1 MTEYIALIH
10 KDQHSSLGA
19 SFPDL
24 PGCISAADSLED
36 LRPMIEESLSLH
48 IEGLLE
54 DGDALPEPS
63 TLDAI
68 VKSKDFADA
77 VAVMVVKSPEAPD
90 ATVHVNITLPEKN
103 PRPNRPQSRPK
114 RHVPLKLLGE
124 GGGAVVA
131 APKGKR
137 SFFFPSKR
145 ETSSYLGY

>member
-10 KDQHSSLGA
+10 KDQHSSFGA

-24 PGCISAADSLED
+24 PGCISAADSLEG

-68 VKSKDFADA
+68 VKSKDYTDA

-90 ATVHVNITLPEKN
+90 ATVRVNITLPEKTLAQID
-103 PRPNRPQSRPK
+103 RKAAQKGMSRSSFLVK
-114 RHVPLKLLGE
+114 
-124 GGGAVVA
+124 A
-131 APKGKR
+131 AER
-137 SFFFPSKR
+137 W
-145 ETSSYLGY
+145 

>member
-10 KDQHSSLGA
+10 KDPHSSFGA

-24 PGCISAADSLED
+24 PGCVSAASTLEE

-68 VKSKDFADA
+68 VKSKDYTDA
-77 VAVMVVKSPEAPD
+77 VAVIVVKSPEAPD
-90 ATVHVNITLPEKN
+90 ATVRVNITLPEKTLAQID
-103 PRPNRPQSRPK
+103 RKAAKKGMSRSSFLVK
-114 RHVPLKLLGE
+114 
-124 GGGAVVA
+124 A
-131 APKGKR
+131 AER
-137 SFFFPSKR
+137 W
-145 ETSSYLGY
+145 

>member
-10 KDQHSSLGA
+10 KDQHSSFGA

-54 DGDALPEPS
+54 DGDAVPEPS

-68 VKSKDFADA
+68 VKSKDYADA

-90 ATVHVNITLPEKN
+90 ATVRVNITLPEKTLAQID
-103 PRPNRPQSRPK
+103 RKAAQKGMSRSSFLVK
-114 RHVPLKLLGE
+114 
-124 GGGAVVA
+124 A
-131 APKGKR
+131 AER
-137 SFFFPSKR
+137 W
-145 ETSSYLGY
+145 

>member
-10 KDQHSSLGA
+10 KDQHSSFGA

-24 PGCISAADSLED
+24 PGCISAADSLEG

-54 DGDALPEPS
+54 DGDTLPEPS

-68 VKSKDFADA
+68 VKSKDYTDA

-90 ATVHVNITLPEKN
+90 ATVRVNITLPEKTLAKID
-103 PRPNRPQSRPK
+103 RKAAQKGMSRSSFLVK
-114 RHVPLKLLGE
+114 
-124 GGGAVVA
+124 A
-131 APKGKR
+131 AER
-137 SFFFPSKR
+137 W
-145 ETSSYLGY
+145 

>member
-10 KDQHSSLGA
+10 KDQHSSFGA

-48 IEGLLE
+48 IDGLLE

-68 VKSKDFADA
+68 VKSKDYTDA

-90 ATVHVNITLPEKN
+90 ATVRVNITLPEKTLAQID
-103 PRPNRPQSRPK
+103 RKAAQKGMSRSSFLVK
-114 RHVPLKLLGE
+114 
-124 GGGAVVA
+124 A
-131 APKGKR
+131 AER
-137 SFFFPSKR
+137 W
-145 ETSSYLGY
+145 